1 MINRI
6 LAGTA
11 TADDIEAARAYQ
23 FDDRKKLMERLIGTL
38 EGSFED
44 TLVLNG
50 AIDDIANALAQ
61 ARPVFAAGLSA
72 DQALGFIVKMIGT
85 SMDDLAEAGEADSE
99 EYEKQELVKETLEG
113 FIGTCED
120 AGTTQGEA
128 AFETVHLEYRGECAK
143 LETQKKDAE
152 AKLANSLTFMKE
164 TYGESNELDAFLK
177 GIDHNMAA
185 ARFIG
190 LFGSPSFFACK
201 HVAAPGESYKA
212 AETDA
217 EAD

>member
-6 LAGTA
+6 LAGKA

-44 TLVLNG
+44 ALVFNG
-50 AIDDIANALAQ
+50 AIDDIANAQ

-99 EYEKQELVKETLEG
+99 EYEKQELVKDTLEG
-113 FIGTCED
+113 FIETCED
-120 AGTTQGEA
+120 AGTTRGEE

-152 AKLANSLTFMKE
+152 AKLANSLAFIKE
-164 TYGESNELDAFLK
+164 AYGEGNELDAFLK